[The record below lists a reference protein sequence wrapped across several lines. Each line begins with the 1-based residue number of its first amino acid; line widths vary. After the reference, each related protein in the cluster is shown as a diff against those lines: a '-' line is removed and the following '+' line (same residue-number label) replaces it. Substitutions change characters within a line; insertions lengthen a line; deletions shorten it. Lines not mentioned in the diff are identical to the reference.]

1 MGIIT
6 TSVEQSAGGKS
17 FTQALTEEGV
27 LYGWGRNHK
36 GGLGTGYGMA
46 VDMYAMEPVPSPIE
60 ADELLG
66 RKVTKVAAGHSH
78 AACITESGELFYWGM
93 SLYLEP
99 VRVNELLHTTVV
111 DVVCGQDYVLCL
123 DKEGKLYSFGA
134 GKHGALGQGSVK
146 HLNQAAVMEA
156 LQDKKVTSMSAGW
169 KHAAC
174 LAQDV

>member
-1 MGIIT
+1 
-6 TSVEQSAGGKS
+6 
-17 FTQALTEEGV
+17 
-27 LYGWGRNHK
+27 
-36 GGLGTGYGMA
+36 
-46 VDMYAMEPVPSPIE
+46 
-60 ADELLG
+60 
-66 RKVTKVAAGHSH
+66 
-78 AACITESGELFYWGM
+78 M

-99 VRVNELLHTTVV
+99 VRVNELLHRTVV

-146 HLNQAAVMEA
+146 HLNPASVMEA
-156 LQDKKVTSMSAGW
+156 LQDQKVTSMSAGW

>member
-1 MGIIT
+1 
-6 TSVEQSAGGKS
+6 
-17 FTQALTEEGV
+17 
-27 LYGWGRNHK
+27 
-36 GGLGTGYGMA
+36 
-46 VDMYAMEPVPSPIE
+46 
-60 ADELLG
+60 
-66 RKVTKVAAGHSH
+66 
-78 AACITESGELFYWGM
+78 M

-111 DVVCGQDYVLCL
+111 DVVCGQDYVCL

-146 HLNQAAVMEA
+146 HLNPASVMEA
-156 LQDKKVTSMSAGW
+156 LQDQKVTSMSAGW